1 MEYLFTERAHL
12 MCPGMCFGIVLCIK
26 ALFEEKRIR
35 DSFSV
40 LAQAHPF
47 LNALIGYERETNAYY
62 YDITDSSKVS
72 IDIKD
77 EELYAPDSPVIMSE
91 YEKITGRDI
100 DLLNEGMLKAAAWKM
115 GANTCFLLVFHHLL
129 ADGRGALGLAV
140 ELAEVYANGKKPGY
154 APEKLISSAEDLP
167 KNSAM
172 PLISRMLTNKANHD
186 WAKEGHDP
194 LFYREYHEYADK
206 FLKTDK
212 IRHSLRKTESAEVRK
227 MRGECRE
234 HSVTVNDLLVARML
248 ISESTDKVIIA
259 ADLRDRLPFYNK
271 GALGNYSTAF
281 SIAIKKKS
289 NDEFALAQEVHKRV
303 KSIISKPQQLYLI
316 LRCYAALDPALLDAA
331 FMSAKNAYE
340 SKSAGF
346 IGNMVFGFA
355 SPEGCSIT
363 NLGRI
368 DNNIIDS
375 GFFIPPASPAIR
387 KTQGVLTINGEM
399 MICTSER

>member
-1 MEYLFTERAHL
+1 
-12 MCPGMCFGIVLCIK
+12 
-26 ALFEEKRIR
+26 
-35 DSFSV
+35 
-40 LAQAHPF
+40 
-47 LNALIGYERETNAYY
+47 
-62 YDITDSSKVS
+62 
-72 IDIKD
+72 
-77 EELYAPDSPVIMSE
+77 
-91 YEKITGRDI
+91 
-100 DLLNEGMLKAAAWKM
+100 
-115 GANTCFLLVFHHLL
+115 
-129 ADGRGALGLAV
+129 
-140 ELAEVYANGKKPGY
+140 
-154 APEKLISSAEDLP
+154 
-167 KNSAM
+167 
-172 PLISRMLTNKANHD
+172 MLTNKANHD

-194 LFYREYHEYADK
+194 LSYREYHEYADK

-331 FMSAKNAYE
+331 FMSAKNVFE

-346 IGNMVFGFA
+346 IGNMFFGFA

>member
-1 MEYLFTERAHL
+1 
-12 MCPGMCFGIVLCIK
+12 
-26 ALFEEKRIR
+26 
-35 DSFSV
+35 
-40 LAQAHPF
+40 
-47 LNALIGYERETNAYY
+47 
-62 YDITDSSKVS
+62 
-72 IDIKD
+72 
-77 EELYAPDSPVIMSE
+77 
-91 YEKITGRDI
+91 
-100 DLLNEGMLKAAAWKM
+100 MLKAAAWKM

-140 ELAEVYANGKKPGY
+140 ELAELYANGKKPGY

>member
-140 ELAEVYANGKKPGY
+140 ELAELYANGKKPGY
-154 APEKLISSAEDLP
+154 APEKLILSAEDLP

-212 IRHSLRKTESAEVRK
+212 IRHSLRKTESAE
-227 MRGECRE
+227 
-234 HSVTVNDLLVARML
+234 
-248 ISESTDKVIIA
+248 
-259 ADLRDRLPFYNK
+259 
-271 GALGNYSTAF
+271 
-281 SIAIKKKS
+281 
-289 NDEFALAQEVHKRV
+289 
-303 KSIISKPQQLYLI
+303 
-316 LRCYAALDPALLDAA
+316 
-331 FMSAKNAYE
+331 
-340 SKSAGF
+340 
-346 IGNMVFGFA
+346 
-355 SPEGCSIT
+355 
-363 NLGRI
+363 
-368 DNNIIDS
+368 NI
-375 GFFIPPASPAIR
+375 
-387 KTQGVLTINGEM
+387 Q
-399 MICTSER
+399 

>member
-140 ELAEVYANGKKPGY
+140 ELAELYANGKKPGY
-154 APEKLISSAEDLP
+154 APEKLILSAEDLP

-194 LFYREYHEYADK
+194 LSYREYHEYADK

-212 IRHSLRKTESAEVRK
+212 VRHSLRKTESAEVRK

-331 FMSAKNAYE
+331 FMSAKNVFE

-346 IGNMVFGFA
+346 IGNMFFGFA

>member
-140 ELAEVYANGKKPGY
+140 ELAELYANGKKPGY
-154 APEKLISSAEDLP
+154 APEKLILSAEDLP

-346 IGNMVFGFA
+346 IGNMFFGFA

-387 KTQGVLTINGEM
+387 KTQAVLTINGEM